1 MPDLYPEVLNMIE
14 AGPQS
19 ICDHY
24 VEHIPVMRNESLEE
38 FARRIALR
46 AVELEREECAK
57 VCESRAGSGP
67 YAESM
72 GAHRILT
79 SAADAIRRRGKP

>member
-1 MPDLYPEVLNMIE
+1 MNLHPEVEKEIDRL
-14 AGPQS
+14 AKWYA
-19 ICDHY
+19 DHHKIGLS
-24 VEHIPVMRNESLEE
+24 VRDDMRHVVE
-38 FARRIALR
+38 FA
-46 AVELEREECAK
+46 VEKEREECAK